1 MTDIYDNIIIVFVC
15 SVKNMEKEKRSKILA
30 VIIIII
36 LISVLCVLGYFIYG
50 LYIDNTSVSKYEK
63 PSSSAVSD
71 KEKNSGNNALKTVKN
86 PIDFKSLKK
95 TNKEAFA
102 WIRIPDT
109 NINYPILQSEKSDD
123 YYLHRDIY
131 GNNKYA
137 GSLYIEYCND
147 TDLTDRVTVVYGH
160 NMQNGSMFANLHK
173 FENPSFFKKHRY
185 FYVYTP
191 DKKLTYEVVSSYNYS
206 TKHIMNSYNFT
217 ENKVFK
223 DYLKYI
229 QNPRTP
235 VKNVRKKLNHKL
247 TTDDRIITL
256 STCLNI
262 GDGRYL
268 LQGVLVKDEFTR

>member
-1 MTDIYDNIIIVFVC
+1 MD
-15 SVKNMEKEKRSKILA
+15 KEKRSKSFVVL
-30 VIIIII
+30 IIII
-36 LISVLCVLGYFIYG
+36 LVAVLCVLGYFIYG
-50 LYIDNTSVSKYEK
+50 SFINNTASDDYSKFSSSVSSGK
-63 PSSSAVSD
+63 
-71 KEKNSGNNALKTVKN
+71 KNSAKSVKN

-95 TNKEAFA
+95 TNNEIFA

-109 NINYPILQSEKSDD
+109 NIDYPILQSLKADD
-123 YYLHRDIY
+123 FYLHRDIY
-131 GNNKYA
+131 RNSKYA
-137 GSLYIEYCND
+137 GSLYIEYCNS

-173 FENPSFFKKHRY
+173 FEDPKFFKKHRY

-191 DKKLTYEVVSSYNYS
+191 EKRLTYEVVSAHNYS
-206 TKHIMNSYNFT
+206 TKHIMNTYNFT

-235 VKNVRKKLNHKL
+235 VKNVRKKLSHKL
-247 TTDDRIITL
+247 TTDDRVLTL